1 MKQDK
6 KVIESENINTFKA
19 RLEFVWKNKMT
30 KFSIETPIDRNEHE
44 WFEQFRSDIKIFT

>member
-30 KFSIETPIDRNEHE
+30 KFSIKTPIDRNEHE